1 MDQEEKK
8 QPEHQGPLEE
18 REQQPRETFRQDGI
32 KTAESVPYM
41 ERFYESSSEEAMAVE
56 AKDLVAL
63 PAPELEIPEARETGE
78 EGLVELNLGELAA
91 AAVQDEAPLEQEESP
106 ESALS
111 DEELSGVLEELCRSK
126 AEEFR
131 MLGYEQVIGKDIWDC
146 VSDKYKKTGI
156 PPLHRIVNDILS
168 LKVTGF
174 MNWMTMSIYK
184 DAR

>member
-1 MDQEEKK
+1 M
-8 QPEHQGPLEE
+8 
-18 REQQPRETFRQDGI
+18 
-32 KTAESVPYM
+32 
-41 ERFYESSSEEAMAVE
+41 
-56 AKDLVAL
+56 
-63 PAPELEIPEARETGE
+63 
-78 EGLVELNLGELAA
+78 
-91 AAVQDEAPLEQEESP
+91 
-106 ESALS
+106 S